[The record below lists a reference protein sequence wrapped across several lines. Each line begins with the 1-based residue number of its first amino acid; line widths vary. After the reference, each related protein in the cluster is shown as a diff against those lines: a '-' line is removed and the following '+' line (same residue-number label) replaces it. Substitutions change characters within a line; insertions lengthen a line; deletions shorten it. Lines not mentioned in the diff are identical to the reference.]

1 MREENKKSIID
12 SLYRIYKD
20 RIKAEEAF
28 NQMDRRFQRYEEKE
42 SFRAWL
48 TEEDVMLIT
57 YGDTLQ
63 KEGKDGIKTLHK
75 FLKKYVGDAV
85 SSVHLLPM
93 YPYTSDDGFSVVDY
107 RQINPDLGSW
117 EDVNNLAGDYKL
129 MFDGVINHI
138 SKSSKWFEKFLAC
151 EEPYK
156 NYFIAADPQEDYSQV
171 IRPRALPLLTPFE
184 TKEGE
189 KYVWTTFSEDQID
202 LNYKSIDL
210 LIEMLDILIT
220 YALNGAKFI
229 RLDAIGFLWKEKNTK
244 CMHLPETHEI
254 VKLIRKVLDIYVP
267 GTILITET
275 NVPHKENISYF
286 GNGSDEAHLVY
297 QFPLP
302 PLVMFTLLKQDAAKL
317 TEWAKSL
324 EPLKPHTTFFNFLSS
339 HDGIGIRPTE
349 GILDDGERQFLIDH
363 TLRNGGEVS
372 YKDNG
377 DGTRSP
383 YELNINY
390 QDALAGV
397 EESDELRIKRFL
409 AAETI
414 LLSFQGL
421 PGIYIHSLLGSR
433 NDYYGKTT
441 SRIPRRINR
450 EKLEIDSL
458 EEALSSDTNR
468 KIIFE
473 ELLRRLNIRKCHS
486 AFSPM
491 ASQEILEI
499 DSRMFAFIRNNKET
513 KETIYVLINV
523 SNEEITF
530 ERKDLEGKDLLSNI
544 YIKSEITLK
553 PLQSMWIQFGHKLYG
568 SVK

>member
-220 YALNGAKFI
+220 YALNGAAFA
-229 RLDAIGFLWKEKNTK
+229 LNMKEK
-244 CMHLPETHEI
+244 ETRSVELFGDKGGAT
-254 VKLIRKVLDIYVP
+254 VFPLEVFGEDGNRL
-267 GTILITET
+267 T
-275 NVPHKENISYF
+275 NISYP
-286 GNGSDEAHLVY
+286 SYE
-297 QFPLP
+297 
-302 PLVMFTLLKQDAAKL
+302 
-317 TEWAKSL
+317 TEDLHYKSVA
-324 EPLKPHTTFFNFLSS
+324 NF
-339 HDGIGIRPTE
+339 
-349 GILDDGERQFLIDH
+349 
-363 TLRNGGEVS
+363 V
-372 YKDNG
+372 
-377 DGTRSP
+377 RSC
-383 YELNINY
+383 L
-390 QDALAGV
+390 
-397 EESDELRIKRFL
+397 
-409 AAETI
+409 
-414 LLSFQGL
+414 
-421 PGIYIHSLLGSR
+421 
-433 NDYYGKTT
+433 
-441 SRIPRRINR
+441 
-450 EKLEIDSL
+450 
-458 EEALSSDTNR
+458 
-468 KIIFE
+468 
-473 ELLRRLNIRKCHS
+473 
-486 AFSPM
+486 
-491 ASQEILEI
+491 
-499 DSRMFAFIRNNKET
+499 
-513 KETIYVLINV
+513 
-523 SNEEITF
+523 
-530 ERKDLEGKDLLSNI
+530 GKDTLI
-544 YIKSEITLK
+544 VTSEQAVYVQKLICTLYESAKMEK
-553 PLQSMWIQFGHKLYG
+553 PVIL
-568 SVK
+568 